1 LRLVSAGCTEPFPGR
16 FHLRVLPN
24 ASGANRDS
32 SRLEG
37 KADRVEWFKELA
49 ARLPPII

>member
-1 LRLVSAGCTEPFPGR
+1 VF
-16 FHLRVLPN
+16 VLPN
-24 ASGANRDS
+24 ASGSNRDA

-49 ARLPPII
+49 ACLPSIGHS